1 LLLNLGDGVGADRC
15 TRIAEIKHWRGFQAD
30 MLASSVVPEAG
41 IDRPG
46 FMRPAEAMA

>member
-1 LLLNLGDGVGADRC
+1 MEILGAGVAPERC
-15 TRIAEIKHWRGFQAD
+15 PRIAEIKHWRGFQTD